1 MTCKSFNRLCLAINP
16 FAGFSLTTF
25 FLGKE
30 RYVSCFLGVSAKR
43 FWENTSS
50 RIIGTNC
57 LAFCYVRYNSSYVA
71 FTFIAY
77 ISVFQFTKMMSLD
90 VADSSS
96 VYAAFLVYL
105 DLLEVRN
112 WYEVSFFGL
121 AEFQLVGLRGRER
134 EAEDFQVVMPTPVHV
149 SFSHERLR
157 QIMKRACALENNP
170 DSSLSLTLAI
180 VESDSTIVYYKLTDG
195 FVMPNPPEDTKE
207 MDDKQWKK
215 KKRKKAWRH

>member
-1 MTCKSFNRLCLAINP
+1 M
-16 FAGFSLTTF
+16 
-25 FLGKE
+25 
-30 RYVSCFLGVSAKR
+30 
-43 FWENTSS
+43 
-50 RIIGTNC
+50 
-57 LAFCYVRYNSSYVA
+57 
-71 FTFIAY
+71 
-77 ISVFQFTKMMSLD
+77 SVFCRGLLVLRHRPERSSVARECGMEASGSRSGLQTPADGASGARGFDLSDQEKEASKAGGRASRGNWLGTHPTFTKMMSLD